1 MAAEIF
7 EFSHRKLETT
17 PMKLH
22 TTKTCTLVLH
32 VALIALYVMP
42 AVAVAAVPS
51 AADLL
56 RYHASEPSK
65 PRSVVVTFDNFT
77 FQPRELRIGSER
89 FQLAP
94 RDKIRLNV
102 TVGAKVQ
109 VYSSVNSQLNGAT
122 VTTISEASN
131 LREVV
136 IQ

>member
-7 EFSHRKLETT
+7 EFSHRELETT
-17 PMKLH
+17 PMKIH
-22 TTKTCTLVLH
+22 TIKTRTFVVH
-32 VALIALYVMP
+32 VALIALYVLP

-56 RYHASEPSK
+56 RYNASKPSK
-65 PRSVVVTFDNFT
+65 PRSVVVTFDNFS

-89 FQLAP
+89 FQIGP

-109 VYSSVNSQLNGAT
+109 VYSSMNSQLNGETVAT
-122 VTTISEASN
+122 V
-131 LREVV
+131 
-136 IQ
+136 

>member
-1 MAAEIF
+1 
-7 EFSHRKLETT
+7 
-17 PMKLH
+17 MKLH
-22 TTKTCTLVLH
+22 TIKTRTFVFH
-32 VALIALYVMP
+32 VALVALYLLP

-56 RYHASEPSK
+56 RYKASKPSK

-89 FQLAP
+89 FELAP

-122 VTTISEASN
+122 VATVSETSN